1 MNISWMRK
9 QKKTKKKKNEIL
21 ELSGFI
27 VFEHLLKVNS

>member
-9 QKKTKKKKNEIL
+9 QKKDQKKNEIL

>member
-9 QKKTKKKKNEIL
+9 QKKTPKNEIL